1 MQAHLDIAP
10 RIFIN
15 RILCILLLCSSILSP
30 LRILPGN
37 NRIDILLMPITGF
50 GVILLNFK
58 YFYNR
63 LAKNRQVLLMLSIF
77 YGWIWICA
85 GLTPYWKTAIK
96 YNILYSIYILIFLSF
111 LLITWESEKIYQI
124 YHRVIFN
131 FLSVLGGIGIIEFF
145 FPDFWLFN
153 YLGAHNYL
161 NYYPRVSSLMQNPN
175 QFGAVMTLGVIIGII
190 LHKKKVL
197 NSYEFYLGMLLIFA
211 AGALAASRNGWVL
224 FILFIILGVGY
235 KVLTVK
241 EAVIYSLVWLFS
253 LLFFPIPTYRL
264 GMTDSPIFP
273 LMQFFTEI
281 QLEIPDPTST
291 AVSRLFIWKMAIAQT
306 IQHPLTGIGIGVYAE
321 HIGVQAFGR
330 VGTHAHNLFLS
341 LSAETGI
348 PGLLIFLG
356 LLGSMIRQADMK
368 NGFVAIFVIL
378 LLVSQLPDFFIADPT
393 FMIVAVYFFAIAC
406 NSGPDPK
413 PLELNHSSM
422 VHGE

>member
-1 MQAHLDIAP
+1 MPVNIDKIAP
-10 RIFIN
+10 KPFLTRIGF
-15 RILCILLLCSSILSP
+15 ILLLCSSILSP

-37 NRIDILLMPITGF
+37 NRIDIILMPIAA
-50 GVILLNFK
+50 VWLILLNLK
-58 YFYNR
+58 YFSNS
-63 LAKNRQVLLMLSIF
+63 LAKNRQVLFMLSIF

-85 GLTPYWKTAIK
+85 GFTQYWRTAIK

-111 LLITWESEKIYQI
+111 LLITVESQKIYQI

-131 FLSVLGGIGIIEFF
+131 FLSVLGGFGMIEFF
-145 FPDFWLFN
+145 FPDFWLFD

-175 QFGAVMTLGVIIGII
+175 QFGALMTLGVIIGII
-190 LHKKKVL
+190 LHKKNVL
-197 NSYEFYLGMLLIFA
+197 NPYEFYLGMLLIFA
-211 AGALAASRNGWVL
+211 AGALAASRNGWLL
-224 FILFIILGVGY
+224 FILFIILGVAAQ
-235 KVLTVK
+235 VLSVK
-241 EAVIYSLVWLFS
+241 DAVIYSIVWLFS
-253 LLFFPIPTYRL
+253 LLFFPVPAYRL
-264 GMTDSPIFP
+264 GLTESQIFP
-273 LMQFFTEI
+273 LMQFFTDV
-281 QLEIPDPTST
+281 QLEVPDPTST
-291 AVSRLFIWKMAIAQT
+291 AVSRLFIWKMAIDQT

-378 LLVSQLPDFFIADPT
+378 LLVSQMPDFFIADPT
-393 FMIVAVYFFAIAC
+393 FMIVAVYFLAHAC
-406 NSGPDPK
+406 NSSPDRFVVA
-413 PLELNHSSM
+413 L
-422 VHGE
+422 